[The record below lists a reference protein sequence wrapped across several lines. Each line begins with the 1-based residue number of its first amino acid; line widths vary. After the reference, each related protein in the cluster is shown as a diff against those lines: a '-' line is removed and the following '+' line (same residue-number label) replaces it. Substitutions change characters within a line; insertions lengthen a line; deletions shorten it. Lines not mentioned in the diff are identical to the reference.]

1 MTVSE
6 FLSQKEGRNRISG
19 SCVSLVRSACS
30 ALPLLLLLV
39 FLIRA
44 PETAATAAREGLLR
58 AGTGILPVLF
68 PFLVLSAYLAE
79 GKGSEAVGRWLG
91 RPFSALFGVTCG
103 GSTAILLGLFCGF
116 PIGARITARLF
127 SAGRIDA
134 TERDLLLFLSSG
146 PSFLF
151 LYSAVGIRLYGS
163 ARIGLSLYL
172 SSVLSTL
179 LVGFLA
185 SRRQRGA
192 VQKSVSVS
200 ALPQAAPSGLSR
212 LPSSLASAVSASLG
226 ITGATVF
233 FSVIGAALHLF
244 LAELR
249 APEALSVL
257 LAGLL
262 EFSTGIQNAAETVGG
277 LCGRMLCGCFAGF
290 GGLCAHLQVIA
301 TAEDPLPDRADR
313 SEKTPSFR
321 SYIGLKL
328 ISGALS
334 ALLFPLLSGGFS

>member
-6 FLSQKEGRNRISG
+6 FLSPKERRGRISG
-19 SCVSLVRSACS
+19 RCVSLMHSACS
-30 ALPLLLLLV
+30 ALPLLFLLA

-44 PETAATAAREGLLR
+44 PEVAATAAREGLLR

-68 PFLVLSAYLAE
+68 PFLVISALLTE
-79 GKGSEAVGRWLG
+79 GGASETIGKRLG
-91 RPFSALFGVTCG
+91 RPLSSLLGISDG
-103 GSTAILLGLFCGF
+103 GSAAVLLGLFCGF
-116 PIGARITARLF
+116 PIGARITSRLF
-127 SAGRIDA
+127 SMGRIDA
-134 TERDLLLFLSSG
+134 AERDRLLFLSSG

-163 ARIGLSLYL
+163 AQIGLMLYL

-179 LVGFLA
+179 FVGFLA
-185 SRRQRGA
+185 PRRRGRA
-192 VQKSVSVS
+192 MRKSVSVS
-200 ALPQAAPSGLSR
+200 ALPQAAPSVLSR
-212 LPSSLASAVSASLG
+212 FPAALGSAVSASLG

-233 FSVIGAALHLF
+233 FSVIGAALRLF
-244 LAELR
+244 LAELHT
-249 APEALSVL
+249 PEALSVL

-262 EFSTGIQNAAETVGG
+262 EFSTGMQNAAETVGG